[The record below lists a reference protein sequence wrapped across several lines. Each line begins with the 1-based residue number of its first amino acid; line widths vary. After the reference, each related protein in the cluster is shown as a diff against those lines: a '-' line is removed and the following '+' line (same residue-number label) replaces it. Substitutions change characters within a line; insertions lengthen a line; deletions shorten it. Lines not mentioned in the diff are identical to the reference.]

1 MADRLAA
8 LYRTRYA
15 ALHARLNAPGAS
27 RERERLKSDI
37 ADLFRALDAELGEL
51 GKLKDDVRQLIERW
65 KALDAAPGAQAAPS
79 AAPSSASVTA
89 PSNAPEFPGE
99 RPVVHA
105 DHLGASTFIEKGWNL
120 ISSGEYTAAEAALTK
135 ALELSP
141 GEPQAESLLGWAMML
156 NERYDEALLAFRK
169 VLMREPANALARVNL
184 GYVCLRKGLLGEAIE
199 HLSRAIRLDK
209 DRRATMY
216 ANFYLGLVYI
226 ERNMLDDAQTFL
238 KKAIALGPNLLQA
251 HYELGRAYWRSGRR
265 DEARATW
272 REAYAANKL
281 NPWGKRCGEALDA
294 VEKGGTP

>member
-15 ALHARLNAPGAS
+15 ALDARLNAPNAS
-27 RERERLKSDI
+27 AERERLKTEI
-37 ADLFRALDAELGEL
+37 AELFRSVDAELGEL
-51 GKLKDDVRQLIERW
+51 AKLKDDVRQLIERW
-65 KALDAAPGAQAAPS
+65 KALETPREPS
-79 AAPSSASVTA
+79 H
-89 PSNAPEFPGE
+89 APEFAGE

-105 DHLGASTFIEKGWNL
+105 DHIGASTFIDKGWNL
-120 ISSGEYTAAEAALTK
+120 ISAGEYAAAETALTK

-156 NERYDEALLAFRK
+156 NERYDEALLAFQK
-169 VLMREPANALARVNL
+169 VLMREPANAIARVNL
-184 GYVCLRKGLLGEAIE
+184 GYVCLRKGLLAEAVE

-238 KKAIALGPNLLQA
+238 KKAITLGPNLLQA
-251 HYELGRAYWRSGRR
+251 HYELGRAYWRSGRG
-265 DEARATW
+265 DEARAAW
-272 REAYAANKL
+272 REAYAANKFSA
-281 NPWGKRCGEALDA
+281 WGKRCGEALDT
-294 VEKGGTP
+294 VEKGGVP